1 MSSLLILETNLEGLN
16 QTLASLNRAEKSREL
31 SLTITKVEEA
41 IMWLQKAV
49 YLAQPT
55 LFDNMPP
62 QENPNQGRLFDD
74 NGEPAVAKPKAT
86 RKKAEP
92 KVEKVILADNP
103 NVVGLVVAEEPA
115 QSVEPQV
122 KLPAIDDVRMAFK
135 NYCQSN
141 GNDKGKEALTR
152 YGVGNLSEL
161 YAKGDSFVG
170 QFYNSIV

>member
-55 LFDNMPP
+55 LFDNIP
-62 QENPNQGRLFDD
+62 QEDPNQGRLFDD
-74 NGEPAVAKPKAT
+74 NLEPVAPKKT

-92 KVEKVILADNP
+92 KAESIVITEPKAEPIAITQELAKVSI
-103 NVVGLVVAEEPA
+103 
-115 QSVEPQV
+115 
-122 KLPAIDDVRMAFK
+122 AIDDVRMRFK
-135 NYCQSN
+135 NFCQAN
-141 GNDKGKEALTR
+141 GNDKGKEALVAFEATSI
-152 YGVGNLSEL
+152 SEL
-161 YAKGDSFVG
+161 YAKGDNVVIN
-170 QFYNSIV
+170 FYNSIV

>member
-62 QENPNQGRLFDD
+62 QENPNQSRLFDD

-86 RKKAEP
+86 RKKAE
-92 KVEKVILADNP
+92 KVEKVILTDTP

-115 QSVEPQV
+115 PSIEPQA

-135 NYCQSN
+135 KYCQSN

-161 YAKGDSFVG
+161 YSKGDSFVS
-170 QFYNSIV
+170 QFYNLIV